1 MGSTPR
7 RRRLSGKTPSE
18 ALSPERSVP
27 VVKFPEVWS
36 SETAAAAAAAA
47 ATEEESPSKK
57 LRCNLHGAADNPYA
71 CLLKNAASVDFL
83 SQQPHNSAMWIRAFS
98 EAGGAGTGK
107 QSMVMAI
114 KRLRKLIWF
123 QTRRLA
129 LVGNS
134 VPVAQPAPRTKM
146 LRASKVTVSAPCRLC
161 KVDVLEKD
169 MLEVALEYLVQ
180 GHKVAVLNMANETS
194 PGGGVHT
201 GAGSQEEDLH
211 RRSDCF
217 RFLQEQ
223 RKALYPIPRDA
234 CLLSEQVTVLRGTEK
249 DGYPLLEKPF
259 RIAVMSCAPID
270 RPKLSGMDYAMAS
283 DRALMKTKIETIL
296 AGASQLGC
304 DVAILG
310 AFGCGAFGNPP
321 NAVAE
326 IFREALDRAQLRQA
340 VFCIYDDHNT
350 GSKHN
355 PHGNFKLFSEI
366 MHKQGRSDTKK
377 RSFAA
382 GMQLGSMPSPSSFPS
397 SSSRR
402 RLQDTMPSVEVWA
415 AENFPGSIQG
425 EVSGIDFQQV
435 LPEAGVVSLGDVSW
449 LPSNKG
455 FQNHG
460 NDCWMISCIQFLSS
474 APRLRELV
482 HRCAPARP
490 DLLEAITA
498 IRADFHS
505 ASDSHV
511 TACQCARRR
520 SVFGF
525 RDSRYAAQE
534 DAQEGV
540 VRLLD
545 ALDSRPPR
553 PAVAGSSLL
562 PPRRSEIFDIFG
574 ICIETQRGCFGCKVV
589 KHDWAE
595 QLFCMVPTPPPP
607 SRHTTTAIWADNYG
621 SIELLSDAECEYC
634 SSRGHSCRRESV
646 RRIGEILVLNLG
658 VYDMEDPHLPKLHN
672 VRIVASPEIVVRSQ
686 QAASFEL
693 IAAIEHYGSSL
704 RGGHYIAYRREAN
717 GMWRVLND
725 DGNTLSEPLKHGDLI
740 NQAQL
745 DRRQLYLCM
754 YARRRLLPSSSSC
767 SAPQALERSS
777 SPADDRL
784 IESLPSSAS
793 SGHSA
798 GHVRTLD

>member
-1 MGSTPR
+1 
-7 RRRLSGKTPSE
+7 
-18 ALSPERSVP
+18 
-27 VVKFPEVWS
+27 
-36 SETAAAAAAAA
+36 
-47 ATEEESPSKK
+47 
-57 LRCNLHGAADNPYA
+57 
-71 CLLKNAASVDFL
+71 
-83 SQQPHNSAMWIRAFS
+83 
-98 EAGGAGTGK
+98 
-107 QSMVMAI
+107 
-114 KRLRKLIWF
+114 
-123 QTRRLA
+123 
-129 LVGNS
+129 
-134 VPVAQPAPRTKM
+134 
-146 LRASKVTVSAPCRLC
+146 
-161 KVDVLEKD
+161 
-169 MLEVALEYLVQ
+169 
-180 GHKVAVLNMANETS
+180 
-194 PGGGVHT
+194 
-201 GAGSQEEDLH
+201 
-211 RRSDCF
+211 
-217 RFLQEQ
+217 
-223 RKALYPIPRDA
+223 
-234 CLLSEQVTVLRGTEK
+234 
-249 DGYPLLEKPF
+249 
-259 RIAVMSCAPID
+259 
-270 RPKLSGMDYAMAS
+270 
-283 DRALMKTKIETIL
+283 
-296 AGASQLGC
+296 
-304 DVAILG
+304 
-310 AFGCGAFGNPP
+310 
-321 NAVAE
+321 
-326 IFREALDRAQLRQA
+326 
-340 VFCIYDDHNT
+340 
-350 GSKHN
+350 
-355 PHGNFKLFSEI
+355 
-366 MHKQGRSDTKK
+366 
-377 RSFAA
+377 
-382 GMQLGSMPSPSSFPS
+382 
-397 SSSRR
+397 
-402 RLQDTMPSVEVWA
+402 
-415 AENFPGSIQG
+415 
-425 EVSGIDFQQV
+425 
-435 LPEAGVVSLGDVSW
+435 
-449 LPSNKG
+449 
-455 FQNHG
+455 
-460 NDCWMISCIQFLSS
+460 MISCIQFLSS

-490 DLLEAITA
+490 NLLEAITA

-658 VYDMEDPHLPKLHN
+658 VYDMEDPDLPKLHN

-754 YARRRLLPSSSSC
+754 YARRRLLPSPPSC